1 MTDQP
6 HRYNVGTANAT
17 ADRIEADIV
26 ELQEKLPA
34 ILEQLEEVRENQLSK
49 AQAHRDTDRAGVSI
63 DYSFALRH
71 YLGDA
76 ASVVTSLATPMA
88 PSLQVSSFEASNSG
102 ITSTFRTAPTD
113 LASQSGLAVIPERC
127 TQLFIRNFANIR
139 TLVLHV
145 EPDNTVEAIKD
156 KIRKQVGLCNARF
169 GLTHAGR
176 VLDDAESLD
185 DYNIAHNSNL
195 TCVSFQPNT
204 ADGEPL
210 LIFADPNLLCCNAG
224 VRSISVKTLSGQQ
237 FNFSLSQELKWQDLI
252 AGVRTSVSN
261 ELGIEADLVRLIHC
275 GRQWMDGEVITKPQ
289 LSPNGHML
297 MHAVMRLYRD
307 NNISSSG
314 DSADHKILQTS
325 NPAPPRVWR
334 APLGIPWFRTR
345 KHFYGGIRA

>member
-1 MTDQP
+1 M
-6 HRYNVGTANAT
+6 
-17 ADRIEADIV
+17 
-26 ELQEKLPA
+26 
-34 ILEQLEEVRENQLSK
+34 RENQLST

-88 PSLQVSSFEASNSG
+88 PSLQVSSFDVSNSG

-145 EPDNTVEAIKD
+145 EPDNTIEEIKD

-185 DYNIAHNSNL
+185 DCNIAHNSNL
-195 TCVSFQPNT
+195 ACVSFRPNT
-204 ADGEPL
+204 ADGERL
-210 LIFADPNLLCCNAG
+210 FMTGEIFTDPNLLCCNAG
-224 VRSISVKTLSGQQ
+224 VRSITVRTLTAKE

-252 AGVRTSVSN
+252 AFVRARVSD
-261 ELGIEADLVRLIHC
+261 ELGIEAYSVRLIHS
-275 GRQWMDGEVITKPQ
+275 GRQWMDGEVITKPRI
-289 LSPNGHML
+289 SADGHMC
-297 MHAVMRLYRD
+297 MYAVMRLRRD
-307 NNISSSG
+307 SNSSSFS
-314 DSADHKILQTS
+314 DSADHKILQNS

-345 KHFYGGIRA
+345 KHFYGGIRI